1 MTYQLLPGGTAEGFQ
16 KRVLESFG
24 VYPVFNLK
32 EGGREATVAL
42 PLPDHPTANEPPT
55 QILRVLS
62 WFQQRQTPLSLNKV
76 SSLPAL
82 PGNSDSRST
91 LGWEDYAFSFK
102 GQVPPDLL
110 MYAMDT
116 SGVRISL
123 IRFELNGSA
132 FSYTTEGHIYA
143 STK

>member
-16 KRVLESFG
+16 KRVLEIFG

-32 EGGREATVAL
+32 EGGREATVPL

-76 SSLPAL
+76 SSIPAL
-82 PGNSDSRST
+82 PGNSDSRSS